1 MATLEN
7 TQPKNTFK
15 GLLKTADATA
25 TLSTTEVAIE
35 TGNGVT
41 TALKLSTD
49 TVEVA
54 GALKFESSNQPSNDG
69 SELTALL
76 VNDSGVVV
84 SRELDSGAFSSTS
97 VNKFQTISVSTQSDV
112 VADVS
117 NDTLTLVAGTGIA
130 LTTDAG
136 AQSVTIAQS
145 GITVPPFMSLRP
157 SAAYDMTSSFATVT
171 QASISN
177 TSATG
182 SYEVD
187 PDGVLALSS
196 NKVVVGSAGI
206 VKIDVNFFVNSS
218 GGADNDISIT
228 LNQTVESS
236 DSVIQEVV
244 RRKDATGLTAIS
256 FSYIQYVAANTSLF
270 YQIKRGSAASLLTTS
285 TFTVTKLT

>member
-49 TVEVA
+49 TVEVN
-54 GALKFESSNQPSNDG
+54 GDLKFTSAPSNDG

-76 VNDSGVVV
+76 VNGSGVVV
-84 SRELDSGAFSSTS
+84 SRELDSGAFSATS
-97 VNKFQTISVSTQSDV
+97 ANKFQTISVSTQSDV
-112 VADVS
+112 VADAS
-117 NDTLTLVAGTGIA
+117 DDTLTLAAGTGIA
-130 LTTDAG
+130 ITTDA
-136 AQSVTIAQS
+136 SSDTITFAQS

-196 NKVVVGSAGI
+196 NKVAVGSAGI

>member
-49 TVEVA
+49 TVEVN
-54 GALKFESSNQPSNDG
+54 GDLKFTSAPSNDG

-76 VNDSGVVV
+76 VNGSGVVV
-84 SRELDSGAFSSTS
+84 SRELDSGAFSATS
-97 VNKFQTISVSTQSDV
+97 ANKFQTISVAGQSDV
-112 VADVS
+112 VADAS
-117 NDTLTLVAGTGIA
+117 DDTLTLAAGTGIA
-130 LTTDAG
+130 ITTDA
-136 AQSVTIAQS
+136 SSDTVTIAQS

-157 SAAYDMTSSFATVT
+157 SAAYDMTTSFATVT

-206 VKIDVNFFVNSS
+206 VKVDVNFFVQSS

-270 YQIKRGSAASLLTTS
+270 YQIKRGSAAALLTTS

>member
-49 TVEVA
+49 TVEVN
-54 GALKFESSNQPSNDG
+54 GDLKFTSAPSNDG

-76 VNDSGVVV
+76 VNSSGVVV
-84 SRELDSGAFSSTS
+84 SRELDSGAFSATS
-97 VNKFQTISVSTQSDV
+97 VNKFQTISVAGQSDV
-112 VADVS
+112 VADAS
-117 NDTLTLVAGTGIA
+117 DDTLTLAAGTGIA
-130 LTTDAG
+130 ITTAAG
-136 AQSVTIAQS
+136 TDTITVAQS

-157 SAAYDMTSSFATVT
+157 SAAYDMTTSFATVT

-206 VKIDVNFFVNSS
+206 VKVDVNFFVQSS

-228 LNQTVESS
+228 INQTVESA
-236 DSVIQEVV
+236 DSVIQEIV

-270 YQIKRGSAASLLTTS
+270 YQIKRGSAAALLTTS

>member
-54 GALKFESSNQPSNDG
+54 GDLKFESSNQPSNDD

-76 VNDSGVVV
+76 VNGSGVVV

-97 VNKFQTISVSTQSDV
+97 ANKFQTISVSTQSDV
-112 VADVS
+112 VADAS
-117 NDTLTLVAGTGIA
+117 DDTLTLAAGTGIA
-130 LTTDAG
+130 ITTDA
-136 AQSVTIAQS
+136 SSDTITFAQS

-177 TSATG
+177 TSASG

-206 VKIDVNFFVNSS
+206 VKIDVNFFFNSS
-218 GGADNDISIT
+218 CGADNDISIT
-228 LNQTVESS
+228 LNQTIDSA

>member
-54 GALKFESSNQPSNDG
+54 GDLKFESSNQPSNDD

-97 VNKFQTISVSTQSDV
+97 VNKFQTISVATKSDV
-112 VADVS
+112 VASVS
-117 NDTLTLVAGTGIA
+117 NDTLTFVAGTGIS
-130 LTTDAG
+130 LDTDAG

-177 TSATG
+177 T
-182 SYEVD
+182 
-187 PDGVLALSS
+187 LSS

-206 VKIDVNFFVNSS
+206 VKVDVNFFVQSS

-228 LNQTVESS
+228 INQTVESS
-236 DSVIQEVV
+236 DSVIQEIV

-270 YQIKRGSAASLLTTS
+270 YQIKRGSAAALLTTS

>member
-49 TVEVA
+49 TVEVN
-54 GALKFESSNQPSNDG
+54 GDLKFTSAPSNDG

-76 VNDSGVVV
+76 VNGSGVVV
-84 SRELDSGAFSSTS
+84 SRELDSGAFSATS
-97 VNKFQTISVSTQSDV
+97 ANKFQTISVAGQSDV
-112 VADVS
+112 VADAS
-117 NDTLTLVAGTGIA
+117 DDTLTLAAGTGIA
-130 LTTDAG
+130 ITTAAG
-136 AQSVTIAQS
+136 TDTITVAQS

-157 SAAYDMTSSFATVT
+157 SAAYDMTTSFATVT

-206 VKIDVNFFVNSS
+206 VKVDVNFFVQSS

-228 LNQTVESS
+228 INQTVESA
-236 DSVIQEVV
+236 DSVIQEIV

-270 YQIKRGSAASLLTTS
+270 YQIKRGSAAALLTTS

>member
-49 TVEVA
+49 TVEVN
-54 GALKFESSNQPSNDG
+54 GDLKFTSAPSNDG

-76 VNDSGVVV
+76 VNGSGVVV
-84 SRELDSGAFSSTS
+84 SRELDSGAFSATS
-97 VNKFQTISVSTQSDV
+97 ANKFQTISVAGQSDV
-112 VADVS
+112 VADAS
-117 NDTLTLVAGTGIA
+117 DDTLTLAAGTGIA
-130 LTTDAG
+130 ITTDA
-136 AQSVTIAQS
+136 SSDTVTIAQS

-157 SAAYDMTSSFATVT
+157 SAAYDMTTSFATVT

-206 VKIDVNFFVNSS
+206 VKVDVNFFVQSS

-228 LNQTVESS
+228 INQTVESA
-236 DSVIQEVV
+236 DSVIQEIV

-270 YQIKRGSAASLLTTS
+270 YQIKRGSAAALLTTS

>member
-49 TVEVA
+49 TVEVN
-54 GALKFESSNQPSNDG
+54 GDLKFTSAPSNDG

-76 VNDSGVVV
+76 VNGSGVVV
-84 SRELDSGAFSSTS
+84 SRELDSGAFSATS
-97 VNKFQTISVSTQSDV
+97 ANKFQTISVAGQSDV
-112 VADVS
+112 VADAS
-117 NDTLTLVAGTGIA
+117 DDTLTLAAGTGIA
-130 LTTDAG
+130 ITTAAG
-136 AQSVTIAQS
+136 TDTITFAQS

-157 SAAYDMTSSFATVT
+157 SAAYDMTTSFATVT

-206 VKIDVNFFVNSS
+206 VKVDVNFFVQSS

-228 LNQTVESS
+228 INQTVESA
-236 DSVIQEVV
+236 DSVIQEIV

-270 YQIKRGSAASLLTTS
+270 YQIKRGSAAALLTTS

>member
-54 GALKFESSNQPSNDG
+54 GDLKFESSNQPSNDG

-97 VNKFQTISVSTQSDV
+97 ANKFQTISVATKSDV
-112 VADVS
+112 VADAS
-117 NDTLTLVAGTGIA
+117 NDTLTLAAGTGIA
-130 LTTDAG
+130 LTTDSG

-270 YQIKRGSAASLLTTS
+270 YQIKMTSAASLLTTS

>member
-49 TVEVA
+49 TVEVN
-54 GALKFESSNQPSNDG
+54 GDLKFTSAPSNDG

-76 VNDSGVVV
+76 VNGSGVVV
-84 SRELDSGAFSSTS
+84 SRELDSGAFSATS
-97 VNKFQTISVSTQSDV
+97 ANKFQTISVAGQSDV
-112 VADVS
+112 VADAS
-117 NDTLTLVAGTGIA
+117 DDTLTLAAGTGIA
-130 LTTDAG
+130 ITTAAG
-136 AQSVTIAQS
+136 TDTITVAQS

-157 SAAYDMTSSFATVT
+157 SAAYDMTTSFATVT

-270 YQIKRGSAASLLTTS
+270 YQIKRGSAAALLTTS